1 VGTEKH
7 SIEFI
12 PESERRGKASSLF
25 NIWFCCQATFLS
37 LVTGSFAIQ
46 MGLNVFWGLIAII
59 LGHMVGGIFMASH
72 SAQGPKLG
80 IPQMVQSRAQFGVIG
95 AIIPIFFVI
104 FLYIF
109 YFAASGML
117 GGQSLNAAFPGVSVN
132 GWIIVLSIITLVI
145 NIFGHHWIHTFN
157 KYLTMFTG
165 IIFVVATIMVFTLGL
180 PDGSWSV
187 ANFTFKPFLY
197 IFSMTVAWQL
207 TTAPY
212 VADYSRYLPRNTS
225 TASTF
230 WFTYAGGVG
239 GAIWMMAL
247 GLFLAAAIPNFL
259 DNSSQNFANL
269 FSPGIRTIIYI
280 AIALGIVGLN
290 VLNLYGAF
298 MSTTTVIASLKN
310 YRGLSAQL
318 RIWIIVLVAVI
329 STFLGTW
336 GQSKFLIIYPDV
348 MLILGYLLLPW
359 SAINLVDYYFLR
371 KGNYSVPDIF
381 DRNGIYGK
389 FNWITLSIYTVAIVA
404 ELPFMYLSF
413 YKGFVAHSLEGA
425 DVSWIIGSLLPGFL
439 YYFLMKNRIKSK
451 QSSSLHVGEAKILHA
466 DSGV

>member
-1 VGTEKH
+1 VGTEKY
-7 SIEFI
+7 SIDFI
-12 PESERRGKASSLF
+12 PETERRGKPRSLF

-46 MGLNVFWGLIAII
+46 MGLNVFWGLIAMI

-95 AIIPIFFVI
+95 AVIPIFFVV

-109 YFAASGML
+109 YFAASGIL
-117 GGQSLNAAFPGVSVN
+117 GGQSLNAAFPSVSVN
-132 GWIIVLSIITLVI
+132 WWIVILSVITLVI
-145 NIFGHHWIHTFN
+145 NIYGHDWIHSFN
-157 KYLTMFTG
+157 KYLTIFTG
-165 IIFVVATIMVFTLGL
+165 IIFVIATVMVFTLGL
-180 PDGSWSV
+180 PEGSWSP
-187 ANFTFKPFLY
+187 ANFVFKPFLY

-212 VADYSRYLPRNTS
+212 VADYSRYLPRHTS
-225 TASTF
+225 TAKTF

-239 GAIWMMAL
+239 GAIWMMTL
-247 GLFLAAAIPNFL
+247 GLLLAAAIPNFL
-259 DNSSQNFANL
+259 DNSSENFANL
-269 FSPGIRTIIYI
+269 FNPSFRTIIFI

-310 YRGLSAQL
+310 YRGLTAQM
-318 RIWIIVLVAVI
+318 RVWIIVVVTAI

-336 GQSKFLIIYPDV
+336 GQSKFLVVYPDV
-348 MLILGYLLLPW
+348 MLILGYTLLPW

-381 DRNGIYGK
+381 NRNGIYGK
-389 FNWITLSIYTVAIVA
+389 FNWITLSVYVVAIVA

-413 YKGFVAHSLEGA
+413 YQGGIAKNLDGA
-425 DVSWIIGSLLPGFL
+425 DISWVVGSLLPGIL
-439 YYFLMKNRIKSK
+439 YYFLMKNKIKLK
-451 QSSSLHVGEAKILHA
+451 QHTNLVGEASLEL
-466 DSGV
+466 